1 MPFRPRLA
9 AAWSSVAL
17 ALGLVLLSAT
27 PAAAHDVLTSTAPAA
42 DTTVS
47 GDVDEVALTFTEPPL
62 SGLDAGI
69 VISVQDPSGEEVGAG
84 DVTIDGA
91 TLRTA
96 ADLSTPGAYTVTWRS
111 VSVDGH
117 PVSGSYRFTSTGATV
132 PSAAAASATAT
143 PTPGATPTEAVA
155 TTSATRA
162 AAAGHSHALP
172 GAAPWVL
179 GGLAVVVAAG
189 LVVVLLRLRRRS
201 DPGA

>member
-132 PSAAAASATAT
+132 PSASASATAT

-155 TTSATRA
+155 TPSATRA

-201 DPGA
+201 DTGA